1 LPAIVSIDRLPG
13 FFQLKE
19 VIFMPRFIA
28 GLLIALLAVS
38 TQARENPQ
46 DKSIGSR
53 ISGMQKMDGFIPIY
67 WDSVNGKLLMEISRF
82 NTEFLYQIS
91 LPTGVGS
98 NPLGL
103 DRGQLGSSHVVR
115 FERVGP
121 KVLMI
126 ASNYRYRAI
135 SPDAAERRAVE
146 ESFAQ
151 SVIWG
156 FKVEAWESDRL
167 LVDAT
172 AFFLR
177 DAHGVIDRLRQAR
190 QGQYRFDESRSA
202 FYLARTK
209 AFPKNTEV
217 ETTLTF
223 SSDGDTGQFV
233 RETVPSPQS
242 LTVREHHSLVEL
254 PDGGYKPRKLDPRVG
269 VHGITFYDYASP
281 ITEPVEKRWI
291 SRHRLQKKDPNAAV
305 SEAIKPIV
313 YYVDNGA
320 PEPIRTALVNG
331 ASWWSA
337 AFEAAGFKNA
347 FQVKVLPEGADPM
360 DLRYNMINWVHRS
373 SRGWSY
379 GSSVTDPRTG
389 EIIKGNVTLGSLRI
403 RQDYLIGTGL
413 IPAFAGGAEGEGE
426 CEFGAAADLDY
437 LSDFDPATDAAAMSL
452 ARIHQLSAHETGH
465 TLGLAHNFA
474 ASTYGRASVMDYP
487 APTVEIKNGKLDL
500 SNAYGVGIG
509 AYDKFA
515 IKYAYS
521 EIAPG
526 ANESVEL
533 ERMLEEGVAAGML
546 FISDADAR
554 PPGAAHPLAN
564 LWDNGSDPI
573 ASLRHEMEVRRIGL
587 SEFGLYNV
595 PAGTPLSLLEAKL
608 LPLYLHHRYQL
619 QAAVKSVGG
628 MYYTYAVK
636 TASGANPGKVQ
647 EIVSPARQRDALA
660 AVLETIRVNALAIP
674 PRILEMIPPRAFGYE
689 GGTTELFAKRTDPV
703 FDPIAAAV
711 IAADFAVSGLLE
723 PHRAARL
730 IEFHARNNADP
741 DFKEV
746 VDALIGATWKSGT
759 PRNPYH
765 AEIARAVQSL
775 TVSELMDLA
784 SEPSAGSQVRA
795 VATEALREL
804 AGWLKL
810 PASAGIN
817 AAHRS
822 ATREDIERFL
832 ARPDATRK
840 QSTPLATPPG
850 DPIGSKS
857 SKN

>member
-1 LPAIVSIDRLPG
+1 
-13 FFQLKE
+13 
-19 VIFMPRFIA
+19 MPRLMITVLITLISLPVVAQEKTQDKTIAARIA
-28 GLLIALLAVS
+28 GL
-38 TQARENPQ
+38 
-46 DKSIGSR
+46 
-53 ISGMQKMDGFIPIY
+53 QKLDGYVPLY
-67 WDSVNGKLLMEISRF
+67 WDASNGKMLMEISRF
-82 NTEFLYQIS
+82 NTEFLYQVS

-103 DRGQLGSSHVVR
+103 DRGQLGASHVVR
-115 FERVGP
+115 FERIGP
-121 KVLMI
+121 KVLLVQ
-126 ASNYRYRAI
+126 SNYRFRAI

-151 SVIWG
+151 SVLWG
-156 FKVEAWESDRL
+156 FKVEASEADRV

-190 QGQYRFDESRSA
+190 QGQYRYDESRSA
-202 FYLARTK
+202 FFLPRTR

-217 ETTLTF
+217 ETILTF
-223 SSDGDTGQFV
+223 SSEADTGSLV
-233 RETVPSPQS
+233 RDTVPSPQS

-254 PDGGYKPRKLDPRVG
+254 PDNNYKPRKLDPRVG

-291 SRHRLQKKDPNAAV
+291 SRHRLQKKDPTAAV
-305 SEAIKPIV
+305 SEPVKPIV

-320 PEPIRTALVNG
+320 PEPIRSALVEG
-331 ASWWSA
+331 ASWWNT

-379 GSSVTDPRTG
+379 GGSVTDPRTG

-403 RQDYLIGTGL
+403 RQDYMIGTGL
-413 IPAFAGGAEGEGE
+413 IPGFASNGQGEGE
-426 CEFGAAADLDY
+426 CEFGAVQDLDY
-437 LSDFDPATDAAAMSL
+437 LSDLDPSADAAAMSL
-452 ARIHQLSAHETGH
+452 ARIRQLSAHETGH

-487 APTVEIKNGKLDL
+487 APTVQIKNGKLDL
-500 SNAYGVGIG
+500 SNAYAAGIG

-515 IKYAYS
+515 IKYGYS
-521 EIAPG
+521 EFAPG
-526 ANESVEL
+526 VNEEAEL
-533 ERMLEEGVAAGML
+533 ERIVEGGVNAGML

-564 LWDNGSDPI
+564 LWDNGNDPI
-573 ASLRHEMEVRRIGL
+573 AMLRHEMEVRRIGL
-587 SEFGLYNV
+587 SQFGLASV
-595 PAGTPLSLLEAKL
+595 PTGTPLSLLEAKL

-619 QAAVKSVGG
+619 QAAVKSLGG
-628 MYYTYAVK
+628 VNYSYAVK
-636 TASGANPGKVQ
+636 RASGVNPGTIQ
-647 EIVSPARQRDALA
+647 GIVSPARQRDALA
-660 AVLETIRVNALAIP
+660 AVLETIKVDELAIP
-674 PRILEMIPPRAFGYE
+674 PRILELIPPRAFGYE
-689 GGTTELFAKRTDPV
+689 GGPTELFSKRTDPT
-703 FDPIAAAV
+703 FDPIAAAT
-711 IAADFAVSGLLE
+711 ISADFAVSGLLE

-730 IEFHARNNADP
+730 MEFHALDNANP

-746 VDALIGATWKSGT
+746 VDALIGATWKT
-759 PRNPYH
+759 AVPKNAYH

-775 TVSELMDLA
+775 TVTELLDLA
-784 SEPSAGSQVRA
+784 SDSTAAVQVRA
-795 VATEALREL
+795 VATEALRGL
-804 AGWLKL
+804 SAWLKL
-810 PASAGIN
+810 PASAGMN
-817 AAHRS
+817 AAHRN

-832 ARPDATRK
+832 TRPDATRK
-840 QSTPLATPPG
+840 QTPPLPTPPG
-850 DPIGSKS
+850 DPIGSKA